1 LPNIQSYTVYTYGS
15 GQPQPYY
22 RTPYIWCIHIRY
34 FWQGNCQI
42 YSHIR
47 CIYTVLANPNHI
59 TVHHIYG
66 VYTYGIFG
74 REIAKYSHIRCIYT
88 VLANPN
94 HITVHHIYGVY
105 TYGIFGREI
114 TKYSHIRCI
123 YTVLANP
130 RCVTITVVR
139 RNFTSTVRTVQ
150 TVTVPYRTTRQAWSY
165 TVYIYGSGQPK
176 V

>member
-1 LPNIQSYTVYTYGS
+1 MNRVGQNHINSVHTVFLAGKSPNVKSYTVYVYGS

-34 FWQGNCQI
+34 FWQVICQI

-47 CIYTVLANPNHI
+47 CIH
-59 TVHHIYG
+59 
-66 VYTYGIFG
+66 
-74 REIAKYSHIRCIYT
+74 T